1 MEQIVT
7 NDQTE
12 VERAMEQT
20 RARLEALSVRLE
32 GNESPEEL
40 VSILEAVE
48 RFEEAVVAKGG
59 DLMVD
64 ESVRGMVVEPDDPH
78 FVLPKRRPGE
88 TVERYLDRVAIAT
101 HRVRAHHAI

>member
-1 MEQIVT
+1 MP
-7 NDQTE
+7 DDRAE

-20 RARLEALSVRLE
+20 RARLEALNVRLD
-32 GNESPEEL
+32 GHESSQEL

-48 RFEEAVVAKGG
+48 RFEEAVQGKGG

-64 ESVRGMVVEPDDPH
+64 ESVRGKVVEPDDPH

-88 TVERYLDRVAIAT
+88 TVEGFLDRVAIAT